1 MINTYI
7 KIKFKIIILI
17 KLMIYPKIMENMTTK
32 QIHFSNNSID
42 KHSLDVKISTSFKS
56 LCFKMSKIIS
66 WGIKLGSEKICVLKS
81 LTKFS

>member
-17 KLMIYPKIMENMTTK
+17 KLMIYPKIMENITTK

-42 KHSLDVKISTSFKS
+42 KK
-56 LCFKMSKIIS
+56 
-66 WGIKLGSEKICVLKS
+66 
-81 LTKFS
+81 